1 MNCLVV
7 HIVHFKLLAGLNLS
21 QSSNN
26 CMHPRYV
33 RGYIATY
40 TQVCSEQ
47 NEFVFYT
54 KYVFIGTIAKLKK
67 IKLHGRCS

>member
-1 MNCLVV
+1 MLAVQEQNTVASLVVLKASQINPACMGGNPPTGYQVTACCLVV

-33 RGYIATY
+33 RG
-40 TQVCSEQ
+40 
-47 NEFVFYT
+47 
-54 KYVFIGTIAKLKK
+54 
-67 IKLHGRCS
+67 